1 MYKIKLAISPCP
13 NDTYIFGAWIN
24 ELIELNNVFIQNV
37 VYADIQELNELAKTN
52 TIDCIKVSA
61 AFASELMAE
70 YQILNSGAALG
81 IGCGPLLISKK
92 YVAKNDL
99 EHCTIALPGEKTTA
113 HFLFNNAVKAC
124 KNKVFLPFDKIEEAL
139 LQEEIDAG
147 VIIHENRFTYQSK
160 GLQLVLDLGKIWEDQ
175 TNLPIPLGLILVRR
189 DLPNEIK
196 IEIQDI
202 IRTSIQYAN
211 QNPKKLTNYIS
222 EHAQEMNA
230 AVCRKHID
238 LYVNDYSLS
247 LGEGKK
253 AIIELFSKTNQ
264 KPNAINNIFL
274 NS

>member
-24 ELIELNNVFIQNV
+24 ELIEPNNVFIQNV
-37 VYADIQELNELAKTN
+37 VYADIQELNKLAKTN
-52 TIDCIKVSA
+52 TMDCIKVSA
-61 AFASELMAE
+61 AFAPELMDD

-92 YVAKNDL
+92 HVAENDL
-99 EHCTIALPGEKTTA
+99 KHCTIALPGEKTTA

-139 LQEEIDAG
+139 LNDKIDAG
-147 VIIHENRFTYQSK
+147 VIIHENRFTYQNK
-160 GLQLVLDLGKIWEDQ
+160 GLQLVLDLGKIWEVQ
-175 TNLPIPLGLILVRR
+175 TNLPIPLGLILVKRS
-189 DLPNEIK
+189 LPFELKNK
-196 IEIQDI
+196 IQELIQ
-202 IRTSIQYAN
+202 TSIRFAN
-211 QNPKKLTNYIS
+211 QNPNQLSNYIR

-230 AVCRKHID
+230 AVCQKHIE
-238 LYVNDYSLS
+238 LYVNEYSLN

-264 KPNAINNIFL
+264 NFNPINNIFL